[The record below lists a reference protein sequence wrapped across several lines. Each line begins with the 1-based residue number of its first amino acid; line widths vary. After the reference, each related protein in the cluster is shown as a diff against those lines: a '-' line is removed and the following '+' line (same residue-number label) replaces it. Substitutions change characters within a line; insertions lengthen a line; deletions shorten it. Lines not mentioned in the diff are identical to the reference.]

1 MIKLEL
7 FRISAVMDQIKEHWI
22 SEKLSW
28 FVYSGQGLIRPQA
41 RLINKRSNETESGG
55 GGGGTSKVPSE
66 HRIGV
71 FDF

>member
-1 MIKLEL
+1 M
-7 FRISAVMDQIKEHWI
+7 MDQIKEHWI

-55 GGGGTSKVPSE
+55 GGGEPPKFHLNTE
-66 HRIGV
+66 
-71 FDF
+71 